1 MASLTFNDPD
11 DISRSISD
19 VPPTH
24 YTIKIQSFSLL
35 TKSSIERH
43 ESRSFEAGGYK
54 WNLVIHP
61 SGNKNRNVKEH
72 LSVYLAMSDENSH
85 KTGWEVYAVFRL
97 FVLDQSK
104 DNYMIVQDGKE
115 RRFHGM
121 KLEWGFDQF
130 IPLKTLHDAGNGF
143 LVDDTCVFGAEVFV
157 CKERSKDKGECL
169 RMVKD
174 PIVYKH
180 SFKVDNY
187 FDLGTECI
195 ESKQFN
201 VGGRKWK
208 MRFFPDGRGAGLG
221 THISFYLALADPT
234 PTTLPPG
241 YKLYVEYIL
250 RIKNQVNSNH
260 LSGTAT
266 NWFSV
271 SNEEHGWS
279 RYITLP
285 YFHSPS
291 MGFLVKGT
299 CILEAEVTIH
309 GVLDTL

>member
-1 MASLTFNDPD
+1 MASLIFNDSD
-11 DISRSISD
+11 DICRSISD

-24 YTIKIQSFSLL
+24 YTIKVQSFSLL
-35 TKSSIERH
+35 AKNSIDRY

-72 LSVYLAMSDENSH
+72 LSVYLAMAEENSH
-85 KTGWEVYAVFRL
+85 KTGWEVYAIFKL
-97 FVLDQSK
+97 FVLDQNK
-104 DNYMIVQDGKE
+104 DNYMIVHDGKE

-130 IPLKTLHDAGNGF
+130 IPLKTLNDVGNGF
-143 LVDDTCVFGAEVFV
+143 LIDDTCVFGAEVFV
-157 CKERSKDKGECL
+157 CKERSKDKGECF
-169 RMVKD
+169 RMIKD

-180 SFKVDNY
+180 TFKVDNCL
-187 FDLGTECI
+187 DLDKECI
-195 ESKQFN
+195 ETKEFN
-201 VGGRKWK
+201 AGSRKWK
-208 MRFFPDGRGAGLG
+208 LRFFPNGRGAGLG

-234 PTTLPPG
+234 TLPRD

-260 LSGTAT
+260 LSGTGTDWISA
-266 NWFSV
+266 
-271 SNEEHGWS
+271 SNEERGWS
-279 RYITLP
+279 RYITQA
-285 YFHSPS
+285 YFSS
-291 MGFLVKGT
+291 SNMGFLLKGT
-299 CILEAEVTIH
+299 CILETEVTIH